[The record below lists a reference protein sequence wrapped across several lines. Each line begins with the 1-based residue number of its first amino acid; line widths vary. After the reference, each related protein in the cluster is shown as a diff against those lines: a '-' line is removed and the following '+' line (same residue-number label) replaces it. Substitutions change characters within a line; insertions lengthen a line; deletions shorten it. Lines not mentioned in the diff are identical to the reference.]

1 MHIRAENPDILA
13 AVAKSKFKPKLV
25 IGFSAE
31 TENII
36 KNAKSKLISKG
47 IDLIIAND
55 VGKGK
60 VFGKDYNK
68 IYLIDKNDCEEWA
81 EQSKKSIAFNLSNK
95 ISKILSN
102 KP

>member
-1 MHIRAENPDILA
+1 MLKTQF
-13 AVAKSKFKPKLV
+13 KSKFKPKLV

-55 VGKGK
+55 VSKGK

-68 IYLIDKNDCEEWA
+68 VYLIDKNDCEEWTQ
-81 EQSKKSIAFNLSNK
+81 QSKKSIAFNLSNK
-95 ISKILSN
+95 ISKILTN

>member
-1 MHIRAENPDILA
+1 MFS
-13 AVAKSKFKPKLV
+13 KSKFKPKLV

-36 KNAKSKLISKG
+36 RNAKSKLISKG

-55 VGKGK
+55 VSKGK
-60 VFGKDYNK
+60 VFGKDSNK
-68 IYLIDKNDCEEWA
+68 VYLIDKNNCEEWA

-95 ISKILSN
+95 ISKILSI
-102 KP
+102 KS